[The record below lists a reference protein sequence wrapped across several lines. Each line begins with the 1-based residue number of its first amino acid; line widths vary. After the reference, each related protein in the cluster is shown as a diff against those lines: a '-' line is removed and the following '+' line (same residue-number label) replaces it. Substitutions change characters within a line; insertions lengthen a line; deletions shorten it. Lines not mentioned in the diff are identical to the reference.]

1 MLVTWL
7 RNVAPR
13 WPTARTFRRGE
24 AATNSVAAL
33 GGPAGPVMQVRTA
46 GPIQNVASQWRP
58 DGGREGGGATSGSIK
73 HLTRCLRNRVQARK
87 PESPPNS
94 PLSRYPQ
101 GLRNAISELL
111 SGASSLFGIQPMHS
125 IHLNRWNPSPHSLEE
140 EPPSASVLQE
150 KRLTVRPAV

>member
-1 MLVTWL
+1 AEML
-7 RNVAPR
+7 RR
-13 WPTARTFRRGE
+13 GRARTTRG
-24 AATNSVAAL
+24 AAL
-33 GGPAGPVMQVRTA
+33 GGPAGPVRRARGA
-46 GPIQNVASQWRP
+46 GPGQTVASQRRP

-73 HLTRCLRNRVQARK
+73 HLPRCLRNRVQARK